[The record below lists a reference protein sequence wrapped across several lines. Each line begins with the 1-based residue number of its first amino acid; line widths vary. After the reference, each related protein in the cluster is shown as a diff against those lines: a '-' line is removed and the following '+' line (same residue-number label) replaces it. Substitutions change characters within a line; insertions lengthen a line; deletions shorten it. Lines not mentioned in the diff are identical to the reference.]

1 MALFFFTLLNTAL
14 LSEHSIS
21 IQNCTSVECLTSSM
35 SMIFSQVIKT
45 LTGTEARVLGLSG
58 WDTMHNVLIVKYNDS
73 VSFKTQ
79 YSILS
84 NLL

>member
-1 MALFFFTLLNTAL
+1 MIMEKEMVMIHHGIDKDNDNGDSDDGDNDIGDGDDDVDEGAFQAL
-14 LSEHSIS
+14 
-21 IQNCTSVECLTSSM
+21 
-35 SMIFSQVIKT
+35 
-45 LTGTEARVLGLSG
+45 
-58 WDTMHNVLIVKYNDS
+58 HNVLIVKYNDS